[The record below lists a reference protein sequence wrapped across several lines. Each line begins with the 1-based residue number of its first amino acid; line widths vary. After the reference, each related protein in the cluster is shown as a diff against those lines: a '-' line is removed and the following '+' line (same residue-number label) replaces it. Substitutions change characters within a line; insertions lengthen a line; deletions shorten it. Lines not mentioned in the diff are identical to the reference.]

1 MFEAIK
7 TLVESGVLNS
17 DTQQA
22 LQEAWDNKLVEAREQ
37 VRAELR
43 EEFARKYAADKSVMV
58 EALDRMVTENL
69 QREISEFAEDRDAL
83 RKDRVELGRKI
94 AEAAEATSR
103 FLATQLKREISEL
116 REDRK
121 RYTNNVKMLESFVQ
135 DRLYEEI
142 REFSQDKRALVE
154 AKVKLVTEAKT
165 QLNRVKTQFVAKS
178 ARLVKESVANHLSA
192 ELTQLKEDVQL
203 ARENMFGRRLFEA
216 FATEFAATHL
226 NENKEIAKLN
236 HQLAESRQ
244 QLAQRKQLVETAQR
258 DLKIITERTQ
268 RQQIMGELLAPLS
281 KDRAAVM
288 VQMLESV
295 QTPRLRQA
303 FDKYLPAVLDAKSEV
318 AQKAAATSR
327 VQLSEGT
334 EKIEIT
340 GDKPAKPAQDVN
352 NIVEIKRLAGLR

>member
-94 AEAAEATSR
+94 AEAAEATAR
-103 FLATQLKREISEL
+103 FLATQLKQEIVEL

-135 DRLYEEI
+135 DRLFEEI

-165 QLNRVKTQFVAKS
+165 QLNRVKTQFVERS
-178 ARLVKESVANHLSA
+178 ARLVKESVANHLNA

-244 QLAQRKQLVETAQR
+244 QLAKREQLVETAQR

-268 RQQIMGELLAPLS
+268 RQQVMGELLAPLA

-303 FDKYLPAVLDAKSEV
+303 FDKYLPAVLDAKTEV
-318 AQKAAATSR
+318 AQKTAASR

>member
-83 RKDRVELGRKI
+83 RRDRVELGRKI

-142 REFSQDKRALVE
+142 QEFSQDKRALVE
-154 AKVKLVTEAKT
+154 AKVKLVTEAKS
-165 QLNRVKTQFVAKS
+165 QLNRVKTQFVERS

-244 QLAQRKQLVETAQR
+244 QLAKREQLVETTQR

-268 RQQIMGELLAPLS
+268 RQQVMGELLAPLS

>member
-22 LQEAWDNKLVEAREQ
+22 LQEAWDSKLVEAREQ

-43 EEFARKYAADKSVMV
+43 EEFAKKYDADKSVMV

-83 RKDRVELGRKI
+83 RKDRVVLGRKI

-103 FLATQLKREISEL
+103 FLAIQLKREIGEL

-121 RYTNNVKMLESFVQ
+121 RYVNNVKVLESFVQ
-135 DRLYEEI
+135 DRLFEEI
-142 REFSQDKRALVE
+142 KEFSQDKRALVE
-154 AKVKLVTEAKT
+154 AKVKLIAEARV
-165 QLNRVKTQFVAKS
+165 QLDQVKTRFVEKS
-178 ARLVKESVANHLSA
+178 ARLVKESVANNLNA
-192 ELTQLKEDVQL
+192 ELSQLKEDVQL

-236 HQLAESRQ
+236 QQLAESRS
-244 QLAQRKQLVETAQR
+244 QLEQRKQLVESTQR

-268 RQQIMGELLAPLS
+268 RQQLMGELLAPLT
-281 KDRAAVM
+281 KDRAGIM
-288 VQMLESV
+288 TQMLESV
-295 QTPRLRQA
+295 QTPKLRQA
-303 FDKYLPAVLDAKSEV
+303 FDKYLPAVLNAKPEAV
-318 AQKAAATSR
+318 AKAVQGDR
-327 VQLSEGT
+327 VQLSESKET
-334 EKIEIT
+334 TEIT

>member
-1 MFEAIK
+1 
-7 TLVESGVLNS
+7 
-17 DTQQA
+17 
-22 LQEAWDNKLVEAREQ
+22 
-37 VRAELR
+37 
-43 EEFARKYAADKSVMV
+43 
-58 EALDRMVTENL
+58 
-69 QREISEFAEDRDAL
+69 
-83 RKDRVELGRKI
+83 
-94 AEAAEATSR
+94 
-103 FLATQLKREISEL
+103 
-116 REDRK
+116 
-121 RYTNNVKMLESFVQ
+121 
-135 DRLYEEI
+135 
-142 REFSQDKRALVE
+142 
-154 AKVKLVTEAKT
+154 
-165 QLNRVKTQFVAKS
+165 
-178 ARLVKESVANHLSA
+178 
-192 ELTQLKEDVQL
+192 
-203 ARENMFGRRLFEA
+203 MFGRRLFEA

-244 QLAQRKQLVETAQR
+244 QLAQRKQLVENAQR

-268 RQQIMGELLAPLS
+268 RQQVMGELLAPLS

-303 FDKYLPAVLDAKSEV
+303 FDKYLPAVLDAKTEV
-318 AQKAAATSR
+318 AQKTAASR

>member
-94 AEAAEATSR
+94 AEAAEATAR
-103 FLATQLKREISEL
+103 FLATQLKREIIEL

-135 DRLYEEI
+135 DRLFEEI

-268 RQQIMGELLAPLS
+268 RQQVMGELLAPLS

>member
-94 AEAAEATSR
+94 AEAAEATAR
-103 FLATQLKREISEL
+103 FLATQLKQEIVEL

-135 DRLYEEI
+135 DRLFEEI
-142 REFSQDKRALVE
+142 KEFSQDKRALVE

-178 ARLVKESVANHLSA
+178 ARLVKESVANHLNA

-236 HQLAESRQ
+236 HQLAESQQ

-268 RQQIMGELLAPLS
+268 RQQVMGELLAPLS
-281 KDRAAVM
+281 KERAAVM

-303 FDKYLPAVLDAKSEV
+303 FDKYLPAVLDAKTEV

-327 VQLSEGT
+327 VQLSEGA

>member
-103 FLATQLKREISEL
+103 FLATQLKQEIVEL

-142 REFSQDKRALVE
+142 QEFSQDKRALVE
-154 AKVKLVTEAKT
+154 AKVKLVTEAKS

-192 ELTQLKEDVQL
+192 ELNQLKEDVQL

-268 RQQIMGELLAPLS
+268 RQQVMGELLAPLS

-303 FDKYLPAVLDAKSEV
+303 FDKYLPAVLDAKTEV
-318 AQKAAATSR
+318 AQKTAAASR

>member
-94 AEAAEATSR
+94 AEAAAATSR
-103 FLATQLKREISEL
+103 FLATQLKQEISEL

-135 DRLYEEI
+135 DRLFEEI
-142 REFSQDKRALVE
+142 QEFSQDKRALVE
-154 AKVKLVTEAKT
+154 AKVKLVTEAKS
-165 QLNRVKTQFVAKS
+165 QLNRVKTQFVERS
-178 ARLVKESVANHLSA
+178 ARLVKESVANNLSA

-236 HQLAESRQ
+236 HQLSESRQ
-244 QLAQRKQLVETAQR
+244 QLAKREQLVETAQR

-268 RQQIMGELLAPLS
+268 RQQLMGELLAPLS

-303 FDKYLPAVLDAKSEV
+303 FDKYLPAILDTKSEV
-318 AQKAAATSR
+318 AQKSVTSSR

>member
-7 TLVESGVLNS
+7 TLVESGVLTS

-43 EEFARKYAADKSVMV
+43 EEFAKKYDADKSVMV

-121 RYTNNVKMLESFVQ
+121 RYTDNVKMLESFVQ
-135 DRLYEEI
+135 DRLFEEI
-142 REFSQDKRALVE
+142 KEFSQDKRALVE
-154 AKVKLVTEAKT
+154 AKVKLITEAKS
-165 QLNRVKTQFVAKS
+165 QLNRVKTQFVERS
-178 ARLVKESVANHLSA
+178 ARLVKESVANHLSS

-226 NENKEIAKLN
+226 SENKEIAKLN
-236 HQLAESRQ
+236 HQLAESRK
-244 QLAQRKQLVETAQR
+244 QLDQRKQLVETTQR

-268 RQQIMGELLAPLS
+268 RQQIMGELLAPLA
-281 KDRAAVM
+281 KDRASVM

-303 FDKYLPAVLDAKSEV
+303 FDKYLPAVLDTKSGV
-318 AQKAAATSR
+318 AQKSAADSR

-334 EKIEIT
+334 ETIEIT
-340 GDKPAKPAQDVN
+340 GDKPAKPARDVN

>member
-43 EEFARKYAADKSVMV
+43 EEFAKKYDADKSVMV

-83 RKDRVELGRKI
+83 RRDRVVLGKKI

-121 RYTNNVKMLESFVQ
+121 RYTDNIKVLESFVQ
-135 DRLYEEI
+135 DRLFEEI

-154 AKVKLVTEAKT
+154 AKVKLIAEAKT
-165 QLNRVKTQFVAKS
+165 QLNQVKTRFVERS
-178 ARLVKESVANHLSA
+178 ARLVKESVANNLNA

-236 HQLAESRQ
+236 HQLAESR
-244 QLAQRKQLVETAQR
+244 KQLVKREQLVENTQR

-268 RQQIMGELLAPLS
+268 RQQIMGELLAPLA
-281 KDRAAVM
+281 KERAVVM
-288 VQMLESV
+288 TQMLESV
-295 QTPRLRQA
+295 QTPKLRQA
-303 FDKYLPAVLDAKSEV
+303 YDKYLPAVLNAKSDSTAKSEQV
-318 AQKAAATSR
+318 AR
-327 VQLSEGT
+327 VQLSESKET
-334 EKIEIT
+334 TEIT

>member
-1 MFEAIK
+1 
-7 TLVESGVLNS
+7 
-17 DTQQA
+17 
-22 LQEAWDNKLVEAREQ
+22 
-37 VRAELR
+37 
-43 EEFARKYAADKSVMV
+43 
-58 EALDRMVTENL
+58 
-69 QREISEFAEDRDAL
+69 
-83 RKDRVELGRKI
+83 
-94 AEAAEATSR
+94 
-103 FLATQLKREISEL
+103 
-116 REDRK
+116 
-121 RYTNNVKMLESFVQ
+121 MLESFVQ

-142 REFSQDKRALVE
+142 QEFSQDKRALVE
-154 AKVKLVTEAKT
+154 AKVKLVTEAKS

-244 QLAQRKQLVETAQR
+244 QLAQRKQLVENAQR

-268 RQQIMGELLAPLS
+268 RQQVMGELLAPLS

-288 VQMLESV
+288 VKMLESV

-303 FDKYLPAVLDAKSEV
+303 FDKYLPAVLDAKTEV
-318 AQKAAATSR
+318 AQKTAASR

>member
-103 FLATQLKREISEL
+103 FLATQLKQEIVEL

-135 DRLYEEI
+135 DRLFEEI

-165 QLNRVKTQFVAKS
+165 QLNRVKTQFVERS
-178 ARLVKESVANHLSA
+178 ARLVKESVANHLNA

-268 RQQIMGELLAPLS
+268 RQQIMGELLAPLA
-281 KDRAAVM
+281 KERAAVM

-303 FDKYLPAVLDAKSEV
+303 FNKYLPAVLNAKPDAIVPFTEGRTV
-318 AQKAAATSR
+318 
-327 VQLSEGT
+327 LSESVVKT
-334 EKIEIT
+334 EIT

>member
-43 EEFARKYAADKSVMV
+43 EEFAKKYDADKSVMV

-121 RYTNNVKMLESFVQ
+121 RYTDNVKMLESFVQ
-135 DRLYEEI
+135 DRLFEEI
-142 REFSQDKRALVE
+142 KEFSQDKRALVE
-154 AKVKLVTEAKT
+154 AKVKLVTEAKN
-165 QLNRVKTQFVAKS
+165 QLNRVKTQFVERS
-178 ARLVKESVANHLSA
+178 ARLVKESVTNHLSS

-236 HQLAESRQ
+236 HQLAESRK
-244 QLAQRKQLVETAQR
+244 QLVKREQLVETTQR

-268 RQQIMGELLAPLS
+268 RQQIMGELLAPLA
-281 KDRAAVM
+281 KERASVM
-288 VQMLESV
+288 TQMLESV
-295 QTPRLRQA
+295 QTPKLRQA
-303 FDKYLPAVLDAKSEV
+303 FDKYLPAVLNAKPEAVKSAEG
-318 AQKAAATSR
+318 TR
-327 VQLSEGT
+327 VRLSESKET
-334 EKIEIT
+334 TEIT

>member
-94 AEAAEATSR
+94 AEAAEATAR
-103 FLATQLKREISEL
+103 FLATQLKQEIVEL

-165 QLNRVKTQFVAKS
+165 QLNRVKTQFVERS
-178 ARLVKESVANHLSA
+178 ARLVKESVANHLNA

-244 QLAQRKQLVETAQR
+244 QLAKREQLVETTQR

-268 RQQIMGELLAPLS
+268 RQQVMGELLAPLA

-303 FDKYLPAVLDAKSEV
+303 FDKYLPAVLDAKTEV
-318 AQKAAATSR
+318 AQKTAAASR

>member
-1 MFEAIK
+1 
-7 TLVESGVLNS
+7 
-17 DTQQA
+17 
-22 LQEAWDNKLVEAREQ
+22 
-37 VRAELR
+37 
-43 EEFARKYAADKSVMV
+43 
-58 EALDRMVTENL
+58 
-69 QREISEFAEDRDAL
+69 
-83 RKDRVELGRKI
+83 
-94 AEAAEATSR
+94 
-103 FLATQLKREISEL
+103 
-116 REDRK
+116 
-121 RYTNNVKMLESFVQ
+121 MLESFVQ

-142 REFSQDKRALVE
+142 QEFSQDKRALVE
-154 AKVKLVTEAKT
+154 AKVKLVTEAKS
-165 QLNRVKTQFVAKS
+165 QLNRVKTQFVERS

-244 QLAQRKQLVETAQR
+244 QLAKREQLVETTQR

-268 RQQIMGELLAPLS
+268 RQQVMGELLAPLS

-318 AQKAAATSR
+318 AQKTAAVNR
-327 VQLSEGT
+327 VQLSEGA